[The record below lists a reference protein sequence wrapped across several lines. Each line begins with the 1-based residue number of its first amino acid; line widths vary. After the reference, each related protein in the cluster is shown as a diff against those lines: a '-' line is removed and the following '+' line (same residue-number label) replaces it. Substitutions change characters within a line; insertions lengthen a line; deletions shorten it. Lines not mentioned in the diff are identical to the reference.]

1 MTEEEKREVQ
11 QLNNYIRALIEAEE
25 HGVELPHMYFRRQ
38 AKMTKERYGKMLEED
53 MKKQQLEQENKLKA
67 SQEKQNSN
75 EK

>member
-53 MKKQQLEQENKLKA
+53 IKKTQLKQETEFETL
-67 SQEKQNSN
+67 E
-75 EK
+75 